1 MGSDVTWAVLWC
13 LKKAELVPKNQAP
26 RHWGVGGRE
35 EKPIIQ
41 LQFRARCP
49 VPISETPSRCFRKFN
64 KAVKAD
70 SKPTPTHCPP
80 EKGKGA

>member
-26 RHWGVGGRE
+26 HHWGVRARE

-41 LQFRARCP
+41 LQFRVTDC
-49 VPISETPSRCFRKFN
+49 
-64 KAVKAD
+64 KAHGPHLRACG
-70 SKPTPTHCPP
+70 SKGP
-80 EKGKGA
+80 GR

>member
-26 RHWGVGGRE
+26 HHWGVWARE

-41 LQFRARCP
+41 LQ
-49 VPISETPSRCFRKFN
+49 SRVAYLYSDRPNASF
-64 KAVKAD
+64 VQAD
-70 SKPTPTHCPP
+70 SAKNGCGTPQLVSKHRSID
-80 EKGKGA
+80 